1 MTIRIKSRLLAVAC
15 RASLVISLAAPVAVS
30 GCTSNSMDTA
40 MPVVSQGGPV
50 DTGTYPNLNVPPQV
64 AATPLSEDDKANL
77 TGRIASAQSRQAASG
92 RGAGTKGDPARLRRL
107 AEEQGADTLEA
118 IKAQ

>member
-15 RASLVISLAAPVAVS
+15 RASLAISLAAPAVVS
-30 GCTSNSMDTA
+30 GCASNSMDTA

-64 AATPLSEDDKANL
+64 AAAQMTEDDKANL

-107 AEEQGADTLEA
+107 AEQQGADTLDA

>member
-1 MTIRIKSRLLAVAC
+1 
-15 RASLVISLAAPVAVS
+15 
-30 GCTSNSMDTA
+30 
-40 MPVVSQGGPV
+40 MPIVSQGGAI

-64 AATPLSEDDKANL
+64 AAKPLSEDDKANL
-77 TGRIASAQSRQAASG
+77 TGRIASAQARQTASG

-107 AEEQGADTLEA
+107 AEEQGADTLDA